1 MQARTETETT
11 AGRLF
16 SHLGERSKLS
26 VKDHIVNILDFVSHI
41 VSWVIQE
48 QEFACWIWPVQLGS
62 SLPNLDLERSRN

>member
-1 MQARTETETT
+1 MQARTEAETT

-41 VSWVIQE
+41 V
-48 QEFACWIWPVQLGS
+48 FLGDTRTGVCM
-62 SLPNLDLERSRN
+62 LDLACPAGQ